1 MFETDTTVALA
12 TFVSYFIIMIVIGF
26 AAWKR
31 SSNFE
36 DYALGGRT
44 LNPFATALSSGA
56 SEMSGWLMV
65 AMPGYAYASGMASFW
80 VAFGLMMGCVLNW
93 ILVARR
99 LRIYTYLA
107 NNSLTIPEF
116 LAERFQ
122 QNTRFLRGASA
133 VFIIIFYL
141 FYTSSGLGCRWQAP
155 DNGIRT

>member
-1 MFETDTTVALA
+1 MFETDTAVALG
-12 TFVSYFIIMIVIGF
+12 TFISYFVIMFVIGI

-80 VAFGLMMGCVLNW
+80 VAFGLMMGCTLNW
-93 ILVARR
+93 YIVARR
-99 LRIYTYLA
+99 LRVYTYLA

-122 QNTRFLRGASA
+122 RNCKAPELLDAVLHKIHAASA
-133 VFIIIFYL
+133 RGMYP
-141 FYTSSGLGCRWQAP
+141 A
-155 DNGIRT
+155 RTLAGVA